1 MVRPH
6 FCVAET
12 EGFPLSTSGHRLDPP
27 PRVGLSHAHRMPV
40 ASGTTKTVSRPR
52 PASPRGMRV
61 SKVNQLSC
69 RDFKEEYVFSCW
81 EGWGWWRLSELP
93 LSLR

>member
-1 MVRPH
+1 
-6 FCVAET
+6 
-12 EGFPLSTSGHRLDPP
+12 
-27 PRVGLSHAHRMPV
+27 
-40 ASGTTKTVSRPR
+40 
-52 PASPRGMRV
+52 MRV